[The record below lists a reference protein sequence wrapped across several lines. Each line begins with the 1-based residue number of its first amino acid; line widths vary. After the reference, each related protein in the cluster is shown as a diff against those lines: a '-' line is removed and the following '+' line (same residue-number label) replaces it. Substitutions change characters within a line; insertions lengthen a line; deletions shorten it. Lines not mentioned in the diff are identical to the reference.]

1 MIRSESQE
9 DRRQHSG
16 LGGYSVNQIASKG
29 QLRMSLL
36 RWVLFIV
43 PVILLLGFLSGQ
55 IAGSTEENR
64 WFQALV
70 KPDAQPPGWMFG
82 AAWTVLYIMMGT
94 AFAMILHARSAAL
107 RGWAILLFLVQYVM
121 NLFWSPL
128 FFGMH
133 QVSAAFWLLIGIFVA
148 AFVTTLVFGRVRKA
162 AAWLMVPYLAW
173 LCFAGILN
181 KQIIE
186 LNPHAETLVVPAA
199 STQI

>member
-1 MIRSESQE
+1 M
-9 DRRQHSG
+9 
-16 LGGYSVNQIASKG
+16 NQIASKG

-36 RWVLFIV
+36 RWALFIV
-43 PVILLLGFLSGQ
+43 PVIVLLGFVSGQ
-55 IAGSTEENR
+55 VAGSGEENR

-70 KPDAQPPGWMFG
+70 KPEAQPPGWMFG
-82 AAWTVLYIMMGT
+82 VAWTILYIMMGI
-94 AFAMILHARSAAL
+94 ALAMILHARGAPL
-107 RGWAILLFLVQYVM
+107 RGLAIVLFLIQYAL

-133 QVSAAFWLLIGIFVA
+133 QISAAFWLLITIFA
-148 AFVTTLVFGRVRKA
+148 TAFVTTLVFGRIRKA

-181 KQIIE
+181 KQIVD
-186 LNPHAETLVVPAA
+186 LNPGAETLVVPAA